1 MSIQTLLSTAL
12 AKRHGF
18 FLQAEQDHTDCFRVF
33 HGTVEG
39 VSGLN
44 VDRYGDTWL
53 VQSFHQ
59 TLTVEELAEIAAV
72 LTQEVDL
79 PVV

>member
-12 AKRHGF
+12 AKRHD
-18 FLQAEQDHTDCFRVF
+18 FLQQAEKDHTDCFRVF

-53 VQSFHQ
+53 LQSF
-59 TLTVEELAEIAAV
+59 
-72 LTQEVDL
+72 
-79 PVV
+79 